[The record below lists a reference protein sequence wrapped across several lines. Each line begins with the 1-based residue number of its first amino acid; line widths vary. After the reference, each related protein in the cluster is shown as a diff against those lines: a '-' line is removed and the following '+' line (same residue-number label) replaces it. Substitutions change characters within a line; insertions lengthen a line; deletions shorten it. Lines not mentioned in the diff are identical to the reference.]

1 MCVCGGGCFSCQETD
16 SVLRL
21 YAVTSSR
28 YLGLSI
34 VGGTDAPVQPGDNA
48 IYAMEIV
55 EEGAAASD
63 GRLRAADKLLVC
75 NGKYKK

>member
-1 MCVCGGGCFSCQETD
+1 MCVAGGVSPVNAD
-16 SVLRL
+16 SVLHL